1 MADSYRQVTAPLIG
15 KGRVKGSFIP
25 TLQRCQNIKC
35 QMSISASPLS
45 NVVLFRL
52 VCQGLAEVRIR
63 ADLLLIAFH
72 SLRHFQWLLGFQ
84 CIYCF
89 M

>member
-52 VCQGLAEVRIR
+52 WLKLAPTVKLCDVAR
-63 ADLLLIAFH
+63 
-72 SLRHFQWLLGFQ
+72 Q
-84 CIYCF
+84 
-89 M
+89 